1 MIRFNELKIEDN
13 YIIIDVQ
20 IEEEK
25 YFKDMYIDSIVIDTQ
40 DTFIANGPSSKAIY
54 TKIFNTN
61 IHPVYEDKQC
71 APIKKEENV
80 YTQSTDKHNRVRIY
94 INGKDLNVDIHKTM
108 FFVYV
113 IAGGTPVADTPCR
126 WDENKA
132 LHTLVDTQV
141 LYNNMI
147 QYVKELSKDCSTPD
161 NFDFKP
167 LVDETNAYHTLDIHF
182 AYVGPGVEVA
192 KSERTITVVCA
203 DATELDKLITAIK
216 TATGVD
222 AGAVS

>member
-54 TKIFNTN
+54 TKTFNTDTDVN
-61 IHPVYEDKQC
+61 
-71 APIKKEENV
+71 KEEIV
-80 YTQSTDKHNRVRIY
+80 YTQGTDKYNRVRIY
-94 INGKDLNVDIHKTM
+94 IDGKNLNVDIHKTM

-113 IAGGTPVADTPCR
+113 IAEGTPSAYTPCR

-147 QYVKELSKDCSTPD
+147 QYVKELNKDCSTPN
-161 NFDFKP
+161 NFINAILQFNAIDLALKTNQYP
-167 LVDETNAYHTLDIHF
+167 LAIDLWKRFYSDI
-182 AYVGPGVEVA
+182 E
-192 KSERTITVVCA
+192 SNVVLPNCGCNGR
-203 DATELDKLITAIK
+203 L
-216 TATGVD
+216 
-222 AGAVS
+222 

>member
-54 TKIFNTN
+54 TKTFNTDTDVN
-61 IHPVYEDKQC
+61 
-71 APIKKEENV
+71 KEEIV
-80 YTQSTDKHNRVRIY
+80 YTQGTDKYNRVRIY
-94 INGKDLNVDIHKTM
+94 IDGKNLNVDIHKTM

-113 IAGGTPVADTPCR
+113 IAGGTPSADTPCR

-147 QYVKELSKDCSTPD
+147 QYVKELNKDCSTPD
-161 NFDFKP
+161 NFINAILQFNAIDLALKTNQYP
-167 LVDETNAYHTLDIHF
+167 LAIDLWKRFYSDI
-182 AYVGPGVEVA
+182 E
-192 KSERTITVVCA
+192 SNTVLPNCGCNGR
-203 DATELDKLITAIK
+203 L
-216 TATGVD
+216 
-222 AGAVS
+222 

>member
-1 MIRFNELKIEDN
+1 MIRFNELKIENN

-54 TKIFNTN
+54 TKTFNTDTDVN
-61 IHPVYEDKQC
+61 
-71 APIKKEENV
+71 KEEIV
-80 YTQSTDKHNRVRIY
+80 YTQGTDKYNRVRIY
-94 INGKDLNVDIHKTM
+94 IDGKNLNVDIHKTM

-113 IAGGTPVADTPCR
+113 IAGGTPAADTPCK

-147 QYVKELSKDCSTPD
+147 QYVKELNKDCSTPD
-161 NFDFKP
+161 NFINAILQFNAIDLALKTNQYP
-167 LVDETNAYHTLDIHF
+167 LAIDLWKRFYSDI
-182 AYVGPGVEVA
+182 E
-192 KSERTITVVCA
+192 SNVVLPNCGCNGR
-203 DATELDKLITAIK
+203 L
-216 TATGVD
+216 
-222 AGAVS
+222 

>member
-54 TKIFNTN
+54 TKTFNTDTDVN
-61 IHPVYEDKQC
+61 
-71 APIKKEENV
+71 KEEIV
-80 YTQSTDKHNRVRIY
+80 YTQGTDKYNRVRIY
-94 INGKDLNVDIHKTM
+94 IDSKNLNVDIHKTM

-113 IAGGTPVADTPCR
+113 IAGGIPAADTPCR

-161 NFDFKP
+161 NFINAILQFNAVDLALKTNQYP
-167 LVDETNAYHTLDIHF
+167 LAIDLWKRFYSDI
-182 AYVGPGVEVA
+182 E
-192 KSERTITVVCA
+192 SNVVLPNCGCNGR
-203 DATELDKLITAIK
+203 L
-216 TATGVD
+216 
-222 AGAVS
+222 

>member
-54 TKIFNTN
+54 TKTFNTDTDVN
-61 IHPVYEDKQC
+61 
-71 APIKKEENV
+71 KEEII
-80 YTQSTDKHNRVRIY
+80 YTQGTDKHNRVRIY
-94 INGKDLNVDIHKTM
+94 IDGKDLNVDIHKTM

-113 IAGGTPVADTPCR
+113 IAGGTPAADTPCR

-161 NFDFKP
+161 NFINAILQFNAVDLALKTNQYP
-167 LVDETNAYHTLDIHF
+167 L
-182 AYVGPGVEVA
+182 
-192 KSERTITVVCA
+192 
-203 DATELDKLITAIK
+203 AIDLWK
-216 TATGVD
+216 RFYSNIESNIVLPNCGCN
-222 AGAVS
+222 GRL

>member
-1 MIRFNELKIEDN
+1 MIRFNELKIENN

-54 TKIFNTN
+54 TKTFNTDTDVN
-61 IHPVYEDKQC
+61 
-71 APIKKEENV
+71 KEEII
-80 YTQSTDKHNRVRIY
+80 YTQGTDKYNRVRIY
-94 INGKDLNVDIHKTM
+94 IDGKNLNVDIHKTM

-113 IAGGTPVADTPCR
+113 IAEGTPSAYTPCR

-147 QYVKELSKDCSTPD
+147 QYVKELNKDCSTPN
-161 NFDFKP
+161 NFINAILQFNAIDLALKTNQYP
-167 LVDETNAYHTLDIHF
+167 LAIDLWKRFYSDI
-182 AYVGPGVEVA
+182 E
-192 KSERTITVVCA
+192 SNVVLPNCGCNGR
-203 DATELDKLITAIK
+203 L
-216 TATGVD
+216 
-222 AGAVS
+222 

>member
-54 TKIFNTN
+54 TKTFNTDIDVN
-61 IHPVYEDKQC
+61 
-71 APIKKEENV
+71 KEEII
-80 YTQSTDKHNRVRIY
+80 YTQGTDKYNRVRIY
-94 INGKDLNVDIHKTM
+94 IDGKNLNVDIHKTM

-113 IAGGTPVADTPCR
+113 IAGGTPAADTPCR

-147 QYVKELSKDCSTPD
+147 QYVKELNKDCSTPD
-161 NFDFKP
+161 NFINAILQFNAIDLALKTNQYP
-167 LVDETNAYHTLDIHF
+167 LAIDLWKRFYSDI
-182 AYVGPGVEVA
+182 E
-192 KSERTITVVCA
+192 SNVVLPNCGCNGR
-203 DATELDKLITAIK
+203 L
-216 TATGVD
+216 
-222 AGAVS
+222 

>member
-54 TKIFNTN
+54 TKTFNTDTDVN
-61 IHPVYEDKQC
+61 
-71 APIKKEENV
+71 KEEIV
-80 YTQSTDKHNRVRIY
+80 YTQGTDKYNRVRIH
-94 INGKDLNVDIHKTM
+94 IDSKNLNVDIHKTM

-113 IAGGTPVADTPCR
+113 IAGGTPSAYTPCR

-147 QYVKELSKDCSTPD
+147 QYVKELNKNCSTPD
-161 NFDFKP
+161 NFINAILQFNAIDLALKTNQYP
-167 LVDETNAYHTLDIHF
+167 L
-182 AYVGPGVEVA
+182 
-192 KSERTITVVCA
+192 
-203 DATELDKLITAIK
+203 AIDLWK
-216 TATGVD
+216 RFYSNIESNIVLPNCGCN
-222 AGAVS
+222 GRL

>member
-54 TKIFNTN
+54 TKIFNTDVN
-61 IHPVYEDKQC
+61 PVYENKQC
-71 APIKKEENV
+71 APVKKEENI
-80 YTQSTDKHNRVRIY
+80 YTQGIDKYNRVRIY
-94 INGKDLNVDIHKTM
+94 IDSKDLNVDIYKTM

-113 IAGGTPVADTPCR
+113 IAGGTPAADTPCR

-161 NFDFKP
+161 NFINAILQFNAVDLALKTNQYP
-167 LVDETNAYHTLDIHF
+167 LAIDLWKRFYSDI
-182 AYVGPGVEVA
+182 E
-192 KSERTITVVCA
+192 SNVVLPNCGCNGR
-203 DATELDKLITAIK
+203 L
-216 TATGVD
+216 
-222 AGAVS
+222 

>member
-54 TKIFNTN
+54 TKIFNTDVN
-61 IHPVYEDKQC
+61 PVYENKQC
-71 APIKKEENV
+71 APVKKEENI
-80 YTQSTDKHNRVRIY
+80 YTQGIDKHNRVRIY
-94 INGKDLNVDIHKTM
+94 IDGKDLNVDIHKTM

-113 IAGGTPVADTPCR
+113 IAGGTPAADTPCR

-161 NFDFKP
+161 NFINAILQFNAVDLALKTNQYP
-167 LVDETNAYHTLDIHF
+167 LAIDLWKRFYSDIESN
-182 AYVGPGVEVA
+182 VILPNCGCNG
-192 KSERTITVVCA
+192 R
-203 DATELDKLITAIK
+203 L
-216 TATGVD
+216 
-222 AGAVS
+222 

>member
-54 TKIFNTN
+54 TKTFNTN
-61 IHPVYEDKQC
+61 TDV
-71 APIKKEENV
+71 KKEEIV
-80 YTQSTDKHNRVRIY
+80 YIQGIDKHNRVRIY
-94 INGKDLNVDIHKTM
+94 IDGKDLNVDIHKTM
-108 FFVYV
+108 FFVYA
-113 IAGGTPVADTPCR
+113 IAGGTPAADTPCR

-147 QYVKELSKDCSTPD
+147 QYVKELNKDCSTPD
-161 NFDFKP
+161 NFINAILQFNAIDLALKTNQYP
-167 LVDETNAYHTLDIHF
+167 LAIDLWKRFYSDIESNI
-182 AYVGPGVEVA
+182 VLPNCGCNG
-192 KSERTITVVCA
+192 R
-203 DATELDKLITAIK
+203 L
-216 TATGVD
+216 
-222 AGAVS
+222 

>member
-54 TKIFNTN
+54 TKTFNTDTDVN
-61 IHPVYEDKQC
+61 
-71 APIKKEENV
+71 KEEIV
-80 YTQSTDKHNRVRIY
+80 YTQGTDKYNRVRIY
-94 INGKDLNVDIHKTM
+94 IDGKDLNVDIHKTM
-108 FFVYV
+108 FFVYI
-113 IAGGTPVADTPCR
+113 IAGGTPAADTPCK

-147 QYVKELSKDCSTPD
+147 QYVKELNKDCSTPD
-161 NFDFKP
+161 NFINAILQFNAIDLALKTNQYP
-167 LVDETNAYHTLDIHF
+167 LAIDLWKRFYSDI
-182 AYVGPGVEVA
+182 E
-192 KSERTITVVCA
+192 SNTVLPNCGCNGR
-203 DATELDKLITAIK
+203 L
-216 TATGVD
+216 
-222 AGAVS
+222 

>member
-1 MIRFNELKIEDN
+1 MIRFNELKIENN

-54 TKIFNTN
+54 TKTFNTDTDIN
-61 IHPVYEDKQC
+61 
-71 APIKKEENV
+71 KEEIV
-80 YTQSTDKHNRVRIY
+80 YTQGTDKYNRVRIY
-94 INGKDLNVDIHKTM
+94 IDGKNLNVDIHKTM

-113 IAGGTPVADTPCR
+113 IAGGTPTADTPCR

-161 NFDFKP
+161 NFINAILQFNAVDLALKTNQYP
-167 LVDETNAYHTLDIHF
+167 LAIDLWKRFYSDI
-182 AYVGPGVEVA
+182 E
-192 KSERTITVVCA
+192 SNVVLPNYGCNGR
-203 DATELDKLITAIK
+203 L
-216 TATGVD
+216 
-222 AGAVS
+222 

>member
-1 MIRFNELKIEDN
+1 MIRFNELKIENN

-40 DTFIANGPSSKAIY
+40 DTFIVNGPSSKAIY
-54 TKIFNTN
+54 TKTFNTDTDVN
-61 IHPVYEDKQC
+61 
-71 APIKKEENV
+71 KEEIV
-80 YTQSTDKHNRVRIY
+80 YTQGTDKYNRVRIY
-94 INGKDLNVDIHKTM
+94 IDGKNLNVDIHKTM

-113 IAGGTPVADTPCR
+113 IAGGTPTADTPCR

-147 QYVKELSKDCSTPD
+147 QYVKELNKDCSTPD
-161 NFDFKP
+161 NFINAILQFNAIDLALKTNQYP
-167 LVDETNAYHTLDIHF
+167 LAIDLWKRFYSDIESNI
-182 AYVGPGVEVA
+182 VLPNCGCNG
-192 KSERTITVVCA
+192 R
-203 DATELDKLITAIK
+203 L
-216 TATGVD
+216 
-222 AGAVS
+222 

>member
-54 TKIFNTN
+54 TKTFNTDTDIN
-61 IHPVYEDKQC
+61 
-71 APIKKEENV
+71 KEEII
-80 YTQSTDKHNRVRIY
+80 YTQGTDKYNRVRIY
-94 INGKDLNVDIHKTM
+94 IDGKNLNVDIHKTM

-113 IAGGTPVADTPCR
+113 IAEGTPSAYTPCR

-147 QYVKELSKDCSTPD
+147 QYVKELNKDCSTPD
-161 NFDFKP
+161 NFINAILQFNAIDLALKTNQYP
-167 LVDETNAYHTLDIHF
+167 LAIDLWKRFYSDI
-182 AYVGPGVEVA
+182 E
-192 KSERTITVVCA
+192 SNVVLPNCGCNGR
-203 DATELDKLITAIK
+203 L
-216 TATGVD
+216 
-222 AGAVS
+222 

>member
-20 IEEEK
+20 IEEEE

-54 TKIFNTN
+54 TKTFNTDTDVN
-61 IHPVYEDKQC
+61 
-71 APIKKEENV
+71 KEEIV
-80 YTQSTDKHNRVRIY
+80 YTQGTDKYNRVRIY
-94 INGKDLNVDIHKTM
+94 IDGKNLNVDIHKTM

-113 IAGGTPVADTPCR
+113 IAGGTPSADTPCR

-147 QYVKELSKDCSTPD
+147 QYVKELNKDCSTPD
-161 NFDFKP
+161 NFINAILQFNAIDLALKTNQYP
-167 LVDETNAYHTLDIHF
+167 LAIDLWKRFYSDIESNAVLPNC
-182 AYVGPGVEVA
+182 GCNG
-192 KSERTITVVCA
+192 R
-203 DATELDKLITAIK
+203 L
-216 TATGVD
+216 
-222 AGAVS
+222 

>member
-1 MIRFNELKIEDN
+1 MIRFNELKIENN

-54 TKIFNTN
+54 TKTFNTDTDIN
-61 IHPVYEDKQC
+61 
-71 APIKKEENV
+71 KEEII
-80 YTQSTDKHNRVRIY
+80 YTQGTDKYNRVRIY
-94 INGKDLNVDIHKTM
+94 IDGKNLNVDIHKTM

-113 IAGGTPVADTPCR
+113 IAGGTPTADTPCR

-147 QYVKELSKDCSTPD
+147 QYVKELNKDCSTPD
-161 NFDFKP
+161 NFINAILQFNAIDLALKTNQYP
-167 LVDETNAYHTLDIHF
+167 LAIDLWKRFYSDI
-182 AYVGPGVEVA
+182 E
-192 KSERTITVVCA
+192 SNVVLPNCGCNGR
-203 DATELDKLITAIK
+203 L
-216 TATGVD
+216 
-222 AGAVS
+222 

>member
-54 TKIFNTN
+54 TKTFNT
-61 IHPVYEDKQC
+61 DTD
-71 APIKKEENV
+71 IKKEEIV
-80 YTQSTDKHNRVRIY
+80 YTQGIDKYNRVRIY
-94 INGKDLNVDIHKTM
+94 IDGKDLNIDIHKTM

-113 IAGGTPVADTPCR
+113 IAGGTPAADTPCR

-161 NFDFKP
+161 NFINAILQFNAIDLALKTNQYP
-167 LVDETNAYHTLDIHF
+167 LAIDLWKRFYSDI
-182 AYVGPGVEVA
+182 E
-192 KSERTITVVCA
+192 SNVVLPNCGCNGR
-203 DATELDKLITAIK
+203 L
-216 TATGVD
+216 
-222 AGAVS
+222 

>member
-1 MIRFNELKIEDN
+1 MIRFNELKIENN

-54 TKIFNTN
+54 TKTFNTDTDIN
-61 IHPVYEDKQC
+61 
-71 APIKKEENV
+71 KEEIV
-80 YTQSTDKHNRVRIY
+80 YTQGTDKYNRVRIY
-94 INGKDLNVDIHKTM
+94 IDGKNLNVDIHKTM

-113 IAGGTPVADTPCR
+113 IAEGTPSAYTPCR

-147 QYVKELSKDCSTPD
+147 QYVKELNKDCSTPD
-161 NFDFKP
+161 NFINAILQFNAIDLALKTNQYP
-167 LVDETNAYHTLDIHF
+167 LAIDLWKRFYSDI
-182 AYVGPGVEVA
+182 E
-192 KSERTITVVCA
+192 SNVVLPNCGCNGR
-203 DATELDKLITAIK
+203 L
-216 TATGVD
+216 
-222 AGAVS
+222 

>member
-1 MIRFNELKIEDN
+1 MIRFNELKIENN

-54 TKIFNTN
+54 TKTFNTDTDVN
-61 IHPVYEDKQC
+61 
-71 APIKKEENV
+71 KEEIV
-80 YTQSTDKHNRVRIY
+80 YTQGTDKYNRVRIY
-94 INGKDLNVDIHKTM
+94 IDGKNLNVDIHKTM

-113 IAGGTPVADTPCR
+113 IAEGTPSAYTPCR

-147 QYVKELSKDCSTPD
+147 QYVKELNKDCSTPN
-161 NFDFKP
+161 NFINAILQFNAIDLALKTNQYP
-167 LVDETNAYHTLDIHF
+167 LAIDLWKRFYSDI
-182 AYVGPGVEVA
+182 E
-192 KSERTITVVCA
+192 SNVVLPNCGCNGR
-203 DATELDKLITAIK
+203 L
-216 TATGVD
+216 
-222 AGAVS
+222 